1 MAMRSSFGRRRPEA
15 ERPSVRRRA
24 FAGSLADWSLA
35 DRNLPKRCFGQTIA
49 SVPVLQLR
57 AGAAL
62 GAGGLRHR
70 EGSMQPNMLLI
81 GLGVLLIL
89 GGVVLMTGQ
98 TLRRGRLSDVTRP
111 RASTTNATLEPQGR
125 AGTL

>member
-1 MAMRSSFGRRRPEA
+1 
-15 ERPSVRRRA
+15 
-24 FAGSLADWSLA
+24 
-35 DRNLPKRCFGQTIA
+35 
-49 SVPVLQLR
+49 
-57 AGAAL
+57 
-62 GAGGLRHR
+62 
-70 EGSMQPNMLLI
+70 MQPNMLLI

-125 AGTL
+125 AGTLGLKAHWPGLGLIALGALLLLALAAF